1 MHTCRTRYPI
11 SEIFTQFGELIF
23 KMMRMP
29 VRNSALHCVVRTF
42 IHIDVD
48 LLRAPTAAQKESLP
62 EIEFC
67 KSSPSRW
74 HHLNSR
80 SRVSRPFYFR
90 VVTHGNISA
99 PPDFQL
105 YFKKSNCAQS
115 RLSRKRDGHRTRVG
129 RGLTIRRL
137 RCPLHPRA
145 SPPSRSVSRHSAMRR
160 SRHPA
165 SSTAA
170 IDP

>member
-1 MHTCRTRYPI
+1 MHSVLHTCRTRYPI

-23 KMMRMP
+23 KMLRMP

-48 LLRAPTAAQKESLP
+48 LPHAPTAAQKESLP
-62 EIEFC
+62 EIQFC
-67 KSSPSRW
+67 KSWPSRW

-90 VVTHGNISA
+90 AVTHGNISA

-105 YFKKSNCAQS
+105 CFKKSNCAQIS
-115 RLSRKRDGHRTRVG
+115 VFAQTR
-129 RGLTIRRL
+129 
-137 RCPLHPRA
+137 RA
-145 SPPSRSVSRHSAMRR
+145 SYPGRSWSN
-160 SRHPA
+160 HPA
-165 SSTAA
+165 PPMPVAPTSVAS
-170 IDP
+170 

>member
-11 SEIFTQFGELIF
+11 SEIFTQFGELIV
-23 KMMRMP
+23 KMLRMP

-48 LLRAPTAAQKESLP
+48 LPRAPTAAQKESLP
-62 EIEFC
+62 EIQFC

-99 PPDFQL
+99 PPEFQL
-105 YFKKSNCAQS
+105 YFKKSDCAQS
-115 RLSRKRDGHRTRVG
+115 RFSRKTRRASYPVRPWADHPAPPMPVAPANVG
-129 RGLTIRRL
+129 ALPKRL
-137 RCPLHPRA
+137 SGPCDEGKAA
-145 SPPSRSVSRHSAMRR
+145 SPPSAPLR
-160 SRHPA
+160 
-165 SSTAA
+165 
-170 IDP
+170 